1 MTPVRRLT
9 AILAADVAGYSRLM
23 GTDEEGT
30 HERLKG
36 HLGEL
41 VEPKISQ
48 HRGRTVKNTGDGL
61 LAEFMSVVDAV
72 RCAVEIQ
79 RGMAERE
86 PEVPEEQRIRFR
98 IGLNLGDVIVEGH
111 DIFGDGVNVAARLEA
126 LAEPG
131 GICISRVVR
140 DQVRD
145 KLPHLFEDR
154 GEQSVKNIARP
165 IRVYALRPEAVADL
179 PDTSMPSAMPATSI
193 SQPAVVPRLS
203 IVVLPFAN
211 LSNDPD
217 QEYFADG
224 ITEDL
229 TTDLSRITGSFVI
242 ARNTA
247 FTYKGKPVDAKQIG
261 HELGVLYVLEGS
273 VRRSGDRVR
282 VNAQLVNAQTG
293 GHLWA
298 ERFDRQTGDLFGL
311 QDEITG
317 RIALTVQ
324 SELISAEAH
333 RSTSDPDAQDY
344 ILRGRAAQS
353 KPFFRGKHAEVASF
367 FERALAL
374 DPLSTEARSRLA
386 NALVGGVIEFQSDT
400 PAADMQRAEELIDQ
414 VLGASPNSAFVHFAK
429 AQFLR
434 AQSRSEDAIFEYETA
449 IALDRNFANAYGYL
463 GACKLL
469 TGVVDEV
476 IPLEEQA
483 IRLDPRSPD
492 TGSRYFYVG
501 AVHLLRSC
509 LDEATLWFEKA
520 RSTYS
525 WFHAIHA
532 SLAAAYALKGETEQ
546 ASAALGEARKRSDRY
561 SSITRLKTAPGRQ
574 WLEAPKLRA
583 LAEAT
588 YFEGLRLAGM
598 PEE

>member
-1 MTPVRRLT
+1 MVLSGMLVPVSPFRTLDVRRRPPVDDAPQRSPT
-9 AILAADVAGYSRLM
+9 TVDILPPLPDPITLFIWEWPSRRER
-23 GTDEEGT
+23 DE
-30 HERLKG
+30 
-36 HLGEL
+36 
-41 VEPKISQ
+41 P
-48 HRGRTVKNTGDGL
+48 
-61 LAEFMSVVDAV
+61 
-72 RCAVEIQ
+72 
-79 RGMAERE
+79 
-86 PEVPEEQRIRFR
+86 
-98 IGLNLGDVIVEGH
+98 
-111 DIFGDGVNVAARLEA
+111 
-126 LAEPG
+126 
-131 GICISRVVR
+131 
-140 DQVRD
+140 
-145 KLPHLFEDR
+145 
-154 GEQSVKNIARP
+154 IARG
-165 IRVYALRPEAVADL
+165 D
-179 PDTSMPSAMPATSI
+179 
-193 SQPAVVPRLS
+193 
-203 IVVLPFAN
+203 
-211 LSNDPD
+211 
-217 QEYFADG
+217 
-224 ITEDL
+224 
-229 TTDLSRITGSFVI
+229 
-242 ARNTA
+242 
-247 FTYKGKPVDAKQIG
+247 KGKPVDAKQIG

-298 ERFDRQTGDLFGL
+298 ERFDRHSGDLFGL

-400 PAADMQRAEELIDQ
+400 PAADMQRAKELIDQ
-414 VLGASPNSAFVHFAK
+414 VLAASPNSAFAHFAK

-525 WFHAIHA
+525 WFHPRVPCG
-532 SLAAAYALKGETEQ
+532 SLCPQ
-546 ASAALGEARKRSDRY
+546 R
-561 SSITRLKTAPGRQ
+561 
-574 WLEAPKLRA
+574 
-583 LAEAT
+583 
-588 YFEGLRLAGM
+588 
-598 PEE
+598 